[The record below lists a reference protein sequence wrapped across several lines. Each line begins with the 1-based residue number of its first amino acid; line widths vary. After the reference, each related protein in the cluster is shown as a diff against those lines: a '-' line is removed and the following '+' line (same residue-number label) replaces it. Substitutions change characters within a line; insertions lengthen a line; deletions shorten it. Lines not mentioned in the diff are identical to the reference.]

1 MNSYVKIL
9 VLTILTAATVTAQN
23 KKVKQ
28 MEKREINP
36 WKWQDARNYVQAV
49 EVKNPEATLY
59 ISGQTAIDS
68 DGISSN
74 ADMRTQ
80 LKKALENLETV
91 IREAGYEAKNIVRL
105 NVYTT
110 SHEEFF
116 KEWDVLQ
123 EWTVK
128 NGVKQTGT
136 YLEVKYL
143 FETLK
148 VELETTVVR

>member
-1 MNSYVKIL
+1 MSSFVKIL
-9 VLTILTAATVTAQN
+9 VLTLLTSVPVTAQN
-23 KKVKQ
+23 KKEKH

-68 DGISSN
+68 DGISSS

-91 IREAGYEAKNIVRL
+91 IKEAGYESKNIVRL

-123 EWTVK
+123 DWTIK
-128 NGVKQTGT
+128 NGVKQAGT

-148 VELETTVVR
+148 VELEATVVR

>member
-1 MNSYVKIL
+1 
-9 VLTILTAATVTAQN
+9 
-23 KKVKQ
+23 

-36 WKWQDARNYVQAV
+36 WKWQDDRNYVQAV

-68 DGISSN
+68 DGLSSN

-91 IREAGYEAKNIVRL
+91 INDAGYELKNIVRL

-123 EWTVK
+123 DWTVK
-128 NGVKQTGT
+128 NGIKQAGT

-148 VELETTVVR
+148 VELEATVVR

>member
-1 MNSYVKIL
+1 MSSFVKIL
-9 VLTILTAATVTAQN
+9 VLALLTSVPVTAQN
-23 KKVKQ
+23 KKEKH

-68 DGISSN
+68 DGISSS

-91 IREAGYEAKNIVRL
+91 IKEAGYESKNIVRL

-123 EWTVK
+123 DWTIK
-128 NGVKQTGT
+128 NGVKQAGT

-148 VELETTVVR
+148 VELEATVVR

>member
-1 MNSYVKIL
+1 MNSFVKIL
-9 VLTILTAATVTAQN
+9 VLTLLTAAPVTAQN

-36 WKWQDARNYVQAV
+36 WNWQDARNYVQAV

-68 DGISSN
+68 DGISST

-91 IREAGYEAKNIVRL
+91 IKEAGYEAKNIVRL

-123 EWTVK
+123 DWTVK

-148 VELETTVVR
+148 VELEATVVR

>member
-1 MNSYVKIL
+1 MNTFVKIL
-9 VLTILTAATVTAQN
+9 VLTLLTAAPVAAQH
-23 KKVKQ
+23 KQVKQ

-68 DGISSN
+68 EGISST

-91 IREAGYEAKNIVRL
+91 IKEAGYEAKNIVRM

-123 EWTVK
+123 DWTVK

-148 VELETTVVR
+148 VELEATVVR

>member
-1 MNSYVKIL
+1 MNSFVKIL
-9 VLTILTAATVTAQN
+9 VLTLLTAAPIAAQN

-36 WKWQDARNYVQAV
+36 WNWQDARNYVQAV

-68 DGISSN
+68 DGISST

-91 IREAGYEAKNIVRL
+91 IKEAGYEAKNIVRL

-123 EWTVK
+123 DWTVK

-148 VELETTVVR
+148 VELEATVVR

>member
-1 MNSYVKIL
+1 MNSFVKIL
-9 VLTILTAATVTAQN
+9 VITLVTAASVTAQN
-23 KKVKQ
+23 KKEKH

-68 DGISSN
+68 DGISSS

-91 IREAGYEAKNIVRL
+91 IKEAGYESKNILRL

-123 EWTVK
+123 DWTIK
-128 NGVKQTGT
+128 NGVKQAGT

-148 VELETTVVR
+148 VELEATVVR